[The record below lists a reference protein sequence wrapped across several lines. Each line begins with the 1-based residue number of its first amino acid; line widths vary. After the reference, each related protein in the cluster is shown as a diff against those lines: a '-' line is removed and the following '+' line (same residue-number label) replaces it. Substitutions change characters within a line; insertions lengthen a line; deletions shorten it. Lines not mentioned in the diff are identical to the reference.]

1 MSSVTESEPSDK
13 TFLKILV
20 VDGHMEAAEALAIML
35 ELQGHEAKSATAKGE
50 ALRAAL
56 TLNPDVI
63 FFDLDANDYRLA
75 QVVRAGCIGKR
86 PRLIGMA
93 TRASVHEA
101 ALQSGFE
108 IVLEKPLIADSVICA
123 LSRS

>member
-1 MSSVTESEPSDK
+1 M
-13 TFLKILV
+13 KILV
-20 VDGHMEAAEALAIML
+20 VDGHTEAAEALAIML
-35 ELQGHEAKSATAKGE
+35 ELLGHEAKSATGKGE
-50 ALRAAL
+50 ALRATL

-75 QVVRAGCIGKR
+75 QVIRAGCIGKH

-108 IVLEKPLIADSVICA
+108 IVLEKPLIADVISEA
-123 LSRS
+123 LLRGRATL

>member
-75 QVVRAGCIGKR
+75 RVIGAGCIGKH
-86 PRLIGMA
+86 PRLIGTA
-93 TRASVHEA
+93 TRASFHEA
-101 ALQSGFE
+101 AMQGGFE
-108 IVLEKPLIADSVICA
+108 IVLEKPLAADAVSCA
-123 LSRS
+123 LSRT